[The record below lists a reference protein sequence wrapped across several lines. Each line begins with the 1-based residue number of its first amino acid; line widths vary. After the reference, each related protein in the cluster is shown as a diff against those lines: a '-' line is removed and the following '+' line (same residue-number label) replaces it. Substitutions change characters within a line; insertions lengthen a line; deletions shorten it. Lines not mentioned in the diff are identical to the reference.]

1 LFFLPLPFCLP
12 ALLLS
17 LVFMPTKKLARRLPP
32 FDWTGFLL
40 IFVAT
45 FVLLSGLSNGQ
56 RWGWASDAIVLRLV
70 GGTALIGIFICWETK
85 APYPFLDLSL
95 FRDRQFGLIMLAGFV
110 FGAGLFASGYFI
122 PVFVQTIQNYNATD
136 AGLLLASGGL
146 IMMIFFP
153 LAGRI
158 TDSISAHIPIS
169 GGLLIFA
176 IGFFLISV
184 VDVNTGFWALVG
196 YTAIT
201 RIGLSLAIPSLSA
214 SALKAVPLEKLAR
227 GASTAIFFR
236 NLGGGFGI
244 TLLTAF
250 FEHRAQFHGQALT
263 ATQTSANQTT
273 FEMLGTI
280 RKLLSE
286 LGMSDTLQASGA
298 LDYLSQVIQAQAN
311 TLGFQDTFLVIA
323 VVAVV
328 AVGPSWMIGGAGRR
342 KH

>member
-1 LFFLPLPFCLP
+1 
-12 ALLLS
+12 
-17 LVFMPTKKLARRLPP
+17 M
-32 FDWTGFLL
+32 
-40 IFVAT
+40 
-45 FVLLSGLSNGQ
+45 
-56 RWGWASDAIVLRLV
+56 
-70 GGTALIGIFICWETK
+70 GIFIWWETK

-95 FRDRQFGLIMLAGFV
+95 FRDRQFALIMLAGFV

-122 PVFVQTIQNYNATD
+122 PVFVQTIQNYSATD
-136 AGLLLASGGL
+136 AGLLLAPGGL
-146 IMMIFFP
+146 VMMIFFP

-158 TDSISAHIPIS
+158 TDSVSAHVPIS

-176 IGFFLISV
+176 VGFFLISV

-196 YTAIT
+196 YTAIN

-214 SALKAVPLEKLAR
+214 GALKAVPPEKLAR
-227 GASTAIFFR
+227 GASSATFFR

-273 FEMLGTI
+273 FEMLGSV
-280 RKLLSE
+280 RKLLGE
-286 LGMSDTLQASGA
+286 FGMSDTVQASGA
-298 LDYLSQVIQAQAN
+298 LDYLSKVIQAQAS

-323 VVAVV
+323 VVALV
-328 AVGPSWMIGGAGRR
+328 AVGPAWMIGGAGRR
-342 KH
+342 KR